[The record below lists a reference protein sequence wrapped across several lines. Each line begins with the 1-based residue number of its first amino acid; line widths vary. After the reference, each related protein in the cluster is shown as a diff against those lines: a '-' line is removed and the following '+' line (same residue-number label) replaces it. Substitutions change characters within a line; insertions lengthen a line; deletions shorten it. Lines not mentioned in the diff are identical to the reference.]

1 MATWMSEKDQEDI
14 EFTRAL
20 IGWMQ
25 SADDPQATAPKGAL
39 NERQRKAKMAER
51 LKRLGAGQQSA
62 ATTLEL
68 TNLFYEHATVL
79 EPNGAWAKK
88 AATVSNDSSA
98 SADQSAGT
106 SKDAEQEAG
115 TSRADTHDPSPTD
128 TSGSSAKS
136 SEQ

>member
-1 MATWMSEKDQEDI
+1 MASFMSEKDEEDVD
-14 EFTRAL
+14 FTRTL

-25 SADDPQATAPKGAL
+25 SADDPQAAVPKGAL
-39 NERQRKAKMAER
+39 NDRQRKAKMAER

-62 ATTLEL
+62 ATTLVL

-79 EPNGAWAKK
+79 EPNSAWAKK
-88 AATVSNDSSA
+88 AATGSNGSTA
-98 SADQSAGT
+98 SAYQSAGT

-115 TSRADTHDPSPTD
+115 SSRADTHEPSPTD
-128 TSGSSAKS
+128 TSGSSAKD

>member
-1 MATWMSEKDQEDI
+1 MASFMSEKDQEDI
-14 EFTRAL
+14 DFTRTL

-25 SADDPQATAPKGAL
+25 SADDSNAAAPKGAL

-88 AATVSNDSSA
+88 ETTRPDSSTA

-115 TSRADTHDPSPTD
+115 SSRADTHEPSPTD
-128 TSGSSAKS
+128 TSGSSAKG